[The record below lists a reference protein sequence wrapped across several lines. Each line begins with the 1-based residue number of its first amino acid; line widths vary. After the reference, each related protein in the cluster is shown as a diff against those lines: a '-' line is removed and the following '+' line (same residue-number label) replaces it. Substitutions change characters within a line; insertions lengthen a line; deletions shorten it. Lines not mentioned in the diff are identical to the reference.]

1 MTELRKIVLIGT
13 SHIYQEW
20 RIRCQ
25 SEDAQAFQHLLMK
38 ECRQYDI
45 RTVAEESNEQ
55 SLKKTQDLWE
65 ERKQCLKERKA
76 SGEHSEY
83 LENKLKECE
92 EALTWHKKGMSIPQR
107 VAEELTLKH
116 LFCEPDNEQRVSRKI
131 KDEMA
136 IEIERDFERCISA
149 KEADRQIRE
158 SRTKRENYWLKRLR
172 EKVPESEYPVL
183 FICGAKHVNTFSK
196 LLRESGFNVMCICEY
211 WESSI
216 PTESK

>member
-25 SEDAQAFQHLLMK
+25 SEDAQAFQRLLMK
-38 ECRQYDI
+38 ECRQYGI

-55 SLKKTQDLWE
+55 SLKKTQGLWE

-76 SGEHSEY
+76 SGTHSED

-92 EALTWHKKGMSIPQR
+92 KALTWHKKGMSIPQR

-116 LFCEPDNEQRVSRKI
+116 LFCEPDNEQRDSRKI
-131 KDEMA
+131 KDEMV
-136 IEIERDFERCISA
+136 IEIERDFKRSISA
-149 KEADRQIRE
+149 EEADRQIRE
-158 SRTKRENYWLKRLR
+158 SRTKREDYWLEQLQR
-172 EKVPESEYPVL
+172 KVAESEYPVL
-183 FICGAKHVNTFSK
+183 FICGAEHVDTFSK
-196 LLRESGFNVMCICEY
+196 LLEENDFNVTCICKD
-211 WESSI
+211 WKPSI
-216 PTESK
+216 PNS